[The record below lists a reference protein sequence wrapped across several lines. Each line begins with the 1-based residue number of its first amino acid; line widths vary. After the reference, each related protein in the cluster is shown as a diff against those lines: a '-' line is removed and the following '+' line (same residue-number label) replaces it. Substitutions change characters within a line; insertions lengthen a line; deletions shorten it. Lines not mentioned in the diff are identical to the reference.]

1 MDVMENDGDSE
12 SIYMNVEDAEK
23 ISYQSEI
30 YNNILLSTTNQNL
43 GSAGAG
49 ERRKVNLSNMAAVCL
64 GFLCVLLLAVITVL
78 CIKHNNEMLQ
88 MQSSN
93 DNMTTERDRLQNRYI
108 IINNEK
114 EQLWNQNN
122 KLISE
127 RNQLQIS
134 YNALRSERDALQN
147 KLTNQ
152 VCCPVG
158 WMWFSTSCYLV
169 SSSINTW
176 EQSRQNCRNAGADLV
191 IINSREEQEYV
202 SRLGKNV
209 WIGLTDHLVEGHW
222 KWVDNTPVGTGYW
235 GINEPNNGGQRF
247 SNEDCAQVIVTNPVT
262 SNWNDIHCN
271 NYIHYLCEKRDSVQH
286 SIPSRIH

>member
-1 MDVMENDGDSE
+1 
-12 SIYMNVEDAEK
+12 
-23 ISYQSEI
+23 
-30 YNNILLSTTNQNL
+30 
-43 GSAGAG
+43 
-49 ERRKVNLSNMAAVCL
+49 
-64 GFLCVLLLAVITVL
+64 
-78 CIKHNNEMLQ
+78 MLQ

-93 DNMTTERDRLQNRYI
+93 DNMTTERDRLLISNNIMTTERDRLLNSNNIMTVERDRLQNRYI

>member
-30 YNNILLSTTNQNL
+30 YNNILLSTTNQNT

-49 ERRKVNLSNMAAVCL
+49 ERRKVNLSNMAAVGL

-93 DNMTTERDRLQNRYI
+93 DNMTTERDRL
-108 IINNEK
+108 
-114 EQLWNQNN
+114 
-122 KLISE
+122 LISNNNMTVE
-127 RNQLQIS
+127 RDRLQS
-134 YNALRSERDALQN
+134 NYNALRSERDALQN
-147 KLTNQ
+147 KLTTK

-158 WMWFSTSCYLV
+158 WMRFSTSCYLV
-169 SSSINTW
+169 SSSTNTW

-191 IINSREEQEYV
+191 IMNSREEQ
-202 SRLGKNV
+202 NV
-209 WIGLTDHLVEGHW
+209 WIGLTDHYREGQW
-222 KWVDNTPVGTGYW
+222 TWVDNTPVGTGYW
-235 GINEPNNGGQRF
+235 GTNEPNNGGHRL
-247 SNEDCAQVIVTNPVT
+247 SDEDCAQVVITNPVT
-262 SNWNDIHCN
+262 SIWNDIHCN
-271 NYIHYLCEKRDSVQH
+271 NYFYYLCEKEIQC
-286 SIPSRIH
+286 SIQ

>member
-1 MDVMENDGDSE
+1 MDMMENDE
-12 SIYMNVEDAEK
+12 NFKSIYMNVEQK
-23 ISYQSEI
+23 SSNQTEI
-30 YNNILLSTTNQNL
+30 YSKILLGTINENT

-93 DNMTTERDRLQNRYI
+93 DNMTTERDRLLISNNIMTVERDRLQSRYN

-114 EQLWNQNN
+114 EQLWNQNT

-209 WIGLTDHLVEGHW
+209 WIGLTDHLVEGQW
-222 KWVDNTPVGTGYW
+222 KWVDNTPVITGYW
-235 GINEPNNGGQRF
+235 GIGEPNNAGHHHF
-247 SNEDCAQVIVTNPVT
+247 DEDCAQVVVTNPLLT
-262 SNWNDIHCN
+262 
-271 NYIHYLCEKRDSVQH
+271 
-286 SIPSRIH
+286 